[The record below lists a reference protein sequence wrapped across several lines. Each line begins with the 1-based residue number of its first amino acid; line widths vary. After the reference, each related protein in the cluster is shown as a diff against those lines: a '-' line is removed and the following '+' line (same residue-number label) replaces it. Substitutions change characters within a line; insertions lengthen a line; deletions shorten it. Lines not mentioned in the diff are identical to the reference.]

1 MRDMNI
7 DLMPIFYLAVG
18 FLGAILGLV
27 VSLLLWIF
35 IPAGAWMLAVVAGM
49 VVAALV
55 AFMIY
60 AMTLDGV

>member
-1 MRDMNI
+1 MNI